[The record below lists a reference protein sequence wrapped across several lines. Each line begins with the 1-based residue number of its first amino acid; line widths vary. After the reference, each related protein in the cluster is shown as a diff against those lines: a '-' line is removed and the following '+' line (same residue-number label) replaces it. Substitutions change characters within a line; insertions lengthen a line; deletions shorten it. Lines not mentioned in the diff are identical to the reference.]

1 MNTSLPSASS
11 LPRPNDGVSAV
22 PLVAWVIA
30 GCCLLS
36 FTLRA
41 SLPAYVIGDSAQHP
55 LLLAELGG
63 LAIAAAYAMLGDGL
77 KARPLILLIM
87 AATGASL
94 IWCEDRGFAGVR
106 WIGWCTLVSSLGP
119 LSRSLNARRMREVA
133 WRFARHIVVFITV
146 ASALWAIA
154 GLPNLGR
161 GDFTGIMW
169 HSMVLGPIVG
179 LAGVLAAVRI
189 SENPKPAWI
198 ALYLAAAC
206 VGLLA
211 SSRSALVA
219 MALGTLIVFVMR
231 LGRYP
236 VASFA
241 VIAIGTSI
249 AVTPGLLDTV
259 AGGALPGGL
268 TSGLA
273 RKSLVHSRELHW
285 EARWD
290 EFLDSPWTGVGFSY
304 GWLDT
309 IGVSESG
316 SVETGSS
323 YLAILSM
330 TGLFGVAG
338 CVCLPIVAG
347 VRYLRNKRGM
357 PTRIRTEIASFA
369 GFWFVHLGAEGYV
382 YAVGSLMGLLFWL
395 WVGRLFDLLDVSEAN
410 ARVVPSTPQRTQ
422 RPAERL
428 LVSNRKRQA
437 A

>member
-1 MNTSLPSASS
+1 MNASTAS
-11 LPRPNDGVSAV
+11 LPRPNDRVPAV
-22 PLVAWVIA
+22 PLTAWAIA
-30 GCCLLS
+30 GCCLLA
-36 FTLRA
+36 FALRA
-41 SLPAYVIGDSAQHP
+41 SLPAYLIGDSAQHA

-63 LAIAAAYAMLGDGL
+63 LAVAAAYAMLGDGL
-77 KARPLILLIM
+77 KPRAVMLLVM

-106 WIGWCTLVSSLGP
+106 WVGWCTLVSSLGP
-119 LSRSLNARRMREVA
+119 LSRSLNARRMREA
-133 WRFARHIVVFITV
+133 GWRFTRHTVVFITV

-169 HSMVLGPIVG
+169 HSMVLGPIAG
-179 LAGVLAAVRI
+179 FAGVIAAVRI
-189 SENPKPAWI
+189 AENPRPTWI
-198 ALYLAAAC
+198 VLYVVAAC

-211 SSRSALVA
+211 SSRSALLA

-241 VIAIGTSI
+241 VIAIGGSI
-249 AVTPGLLDTV
+249 AVTPSLLDSL

-273 RKSLVHSRELHW
+273 RKSLVHSREDHW

-330 TGLFGVAG
+330 TGLCGVAG
-338 CVCLPIVAG
+338 CVCLPVLAG
-347 VRYLRNKRGM
+347 IRYLRNRRGL
-357 PTRIRTEIASFA
+357 PPRTRVEIAAFA

-395 WVGRLFDLLDVSEAN
+395 WVGRLFDLLDVGAAN
-410 ARVVPSTPQRTQ
+410 ARFAPSTSRGDQ
-422 RPAERL
+422 RPRGPLPLPE
-428 LVSNRKRQA
+428 RKRQA